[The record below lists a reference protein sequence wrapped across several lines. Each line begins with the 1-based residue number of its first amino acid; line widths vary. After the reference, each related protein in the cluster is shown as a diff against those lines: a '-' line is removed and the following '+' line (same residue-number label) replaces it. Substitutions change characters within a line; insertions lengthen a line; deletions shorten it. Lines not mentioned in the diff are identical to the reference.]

1 MIISQKKTSFLGVVF
16 DVDHDFEGL
25 RAPKAHLDTVKYK
38 PVASPGTPLYIRAES
53 CIGAYR
59 RGLIHAKKDRDTC
72 QKKSACIGHVWAWVR
87 FPPNVGCVFPQMYF
101 VVFGGILMYPSRV
114 RYRCV
119 SKRPS
124 KYTQKTTDT
133 DHKKNPSIGQV
144 LSCIVHVSNGSKLGC
159 SYSHV
164 S

>member
-1 MIISQKKTSFLGVVF
+1 MDEDYDSDGSYDLELERARESEMAAEAVAQSTDIRTNR
-16 DVDHDFEGL
+16 DVS
-25 RAPKAHLDTVKYK
+25 V
-38 PVASPGTPLYIRAES
+38 I
-53 CIGAYR
+53 
-59 RGLIHAKKDRDTC
+59 
-72 QKKSACIGHVWAWVR
+72 CIGHVWAWVR
-87 FPPNVGCVFPQMYF
+87 FPPNVGYVFPQMYF

-133 DHKKNPSIGQV
+133 DHKQKPSIGQV
-144 LSCIVHVSNGSKLGC
+144 LSCILHVSNGSKLGC
-159 SYSHV
+159 RYSHA